1 LKINKKQQLSR
12 DFLPLGV
19 LFLRFGRPK
28 GRQKE
33 EGVWGAGSPHSLI
46 GEGAFGLVVLAFGVG
61 VGVGDGVGVG
71 VGGGVGGGE
80 SKQSKKSTSSMA
92 QVAQHV
98 ILEFWLRST

>member
-1 LKINKKQQLSR
+1 MKINKKQQLSR

-61 VGVGDGVGVG
+61 VGVGGGVGAGVGDGVGASAS
-71 VGGGVGGGE
+71 
-80 SKQSKKSTSSMA
+80 SKASKKSMDGQQAIHKT
-92 QVAQHV
+92 
-98 ILEFWLRST
+98 I